1 MGYVRGVMH
10 GMVIGTAIGVCIAPQ
25 EGSRT
30 RAQIA
35 RAVEQGRI
43 GMQRAQETARTV
55 VPKAQSAARSVAEAA
70 VSVRDTVE
78 KIRHHEDG
86 EPYVSV
92 NGGNGRGSAA
102 P

>member
-25 EGSRT
+25 EGTRT
-30 RAQIA
+30 RAQIG
-35 RAVEQGRI
+35 RAVEQARSVVP
-43 GMQRAQETARTV
+43 RAQG
-55 VPKAQSAARSVAEAA
+55 AARSVAGAA

-78 KIRHHEDG
+78 KFRHREES

-92 NGGNGRGSAA
+92 NGSGNGSSSD
-102 P
+102 